1 MECNNAAAIEL
12 EGVSKHYRRKQVLH
26 DVNLQIGAGE
36 NFALL
41 GHNGA
46 GKTTL
51 MKLMLGLTRPS
62 AGRITVQGADPSGS
76 GASSLRRAI
85 GYLPENVAFH
95 DAMTGREVLSFY
107 ARLKGEPIAACDA
120 LFERVGLAAAAGDRL
135 RTYSKGMRQRLGL
148 AQALLGAP
156 RLLFFDEPTTGLD
169 PGLRLEFYGI
179 LSELRRQGTTVVIS
193 SHALTEVET
202 RSDRLAILREGRL
215 IACGSLDEL
224 RESARLP
231 VRIRVSVDPGEAAAV
246 AETIGGHFTLQK
258 VNDRTVDVACP
269 GIDKMKAVRHI
280 AGLDGPVRDI
290 EIMPPRLEEIYA
302 YFSEQGGPR

>member
-1 MECNNAAAIEL
+1 
-12 EGVSKHYRRKQVLH
+12 
-26 DVNLQIGAGE
+26 
-36 NFALL
+36 
-41 GHNGA
+41 
-46 GKTTL
+46 

-62 AGRITVQGADPSGS
+62 AGRIGVQGVDPGES
-76 GASSLRRAI
+76 GAASLRRSL

-95 DAMTGREVLSFY
+95 DAMTGHEVLSFY
-107 ARLKGEPIAACDA
+107 ARLKGEPITACA
-120 LFERVGLAAAAGDRL
+120 VLLERVGLAAVAGQRV

-156 RLLFFDEPTTGLD
+156 HLLFFDEPTTGLD
-169 PGLRLEFYGI
+169 PGLRWEFYGI
-179 LSELRRQGTTVVIS
+179 LSELRHQGATVVIS
-193 SHALTEVET
+193 SHTLTEVET

-224 RESARLP
+224 REAASLP

-246 AETIGGHFTLQK
+246 AETIGSRFALQK

-269 GIDKMKAVRHI
+269 GIEKMNAVRHI
-280 AGLDGPVRDI
+280 AALDGPVQDI

-302 YFSEQGGPR
+302 HFSEEGSPR

>member
-1 MECNNAAAIEL
+1 MTGEDAVAIEL
-12 EGVSKHYRRKQVLH
+12 DGVGKRYRRKQVL
-26 DVNLQIGAGE
+26 DEVSLQIRAGE

-62 AGRITVQGADPSGS
+62 AGSAAVQGSDPSGF
-76 GASSLRRAI
+76 GAAGLRRAI
-85 GYLPENVAFH
+85 GYLPENIAFH
-95 DAMTGREVLSFY
+95 DAMTGREVLAFY
-107 ARLKGEPIAACDA
+107 ARLKGEPAAGCDA
-120 LFERVGLAAAAGDRL
+120 LFERVGLAAAAGERL

-179 LSELRRQGTTVVIS
+179 LSELRRQGATVVIS

-215 IACGSLDEL
+215 IVCGSLDEL
-224 RESARLP
+224 RELARLP
-231 VRIRVSVDPGEAAAV
+231 VRIRVSVDPGETTAV
-246 AETIGGHFTLQK
+246 AETIGGHFALEK

-269 GIDKMKAVRHI
+269 GIDKMRAVRHI
-280 AGLDGPVRDI
+280 AGLDGPVQDI

-302 YFSEQGGPR
+302 YFSKQGGPR